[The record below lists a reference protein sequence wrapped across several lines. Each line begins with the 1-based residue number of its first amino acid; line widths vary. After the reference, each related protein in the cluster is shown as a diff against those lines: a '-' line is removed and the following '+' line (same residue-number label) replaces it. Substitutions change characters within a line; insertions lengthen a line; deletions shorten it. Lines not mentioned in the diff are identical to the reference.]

1 MLKTW
6 IRKQLADSLNFF
18 SIFEVLFLFFHNIA
32 DKYNYHQSFKY
43 GIWGKDLAAKVFH
56 GKKDK
61 LLYILELSY
70 KKYYNL
76 LYNYGLKLTN
86 DSELVQDFI
95 QEIFTKLCKRE
106 NIDNISNIK
115 IYLLRAMR
123 NIIYDYYAA
132 QKDIVSIDDMEFL
145 IPDNDEV
152 FKTFFSKNDEE
163 LQKYQTLLQTINSL
177 PNQQKQIL
185 YLFYIKG
192 LTHKEIS
199 EVLDINPQSSMNSL
213 AKSIRKLRI
222 QFGQI
227 SEK

>member
-1 MLKTW
+1 MNIIIT
-6 IRKQLADSLNFF
+6 RALNME
-18 SIFEVLFLFFHNIA
+18 FEE
-32 DKYNYHQSFKY
+32 
-43 GIWGKDLAAKVFH
+43 KDLAAKVFH

-145 IPDNDEV
+145 IPDDAEV

-185 YLFYIKG
+185 YGYQSAIIYELPCQIYPQA
-192 LTHKEIS
+192 THT
-199 EVLDINPQSSMNSL
+199 VRAD
-213 AKSIRKLRI
+213 IRKI
-222 QFGQI
+222 
-227 SEK
+227 EKPSSTDLFCKYPKMKVFLKH

>member
-1 MLKTW
+1 MNIIIT
-6 IRKQLADSLNFF
+6 RALNME
-18 SIFEVLFLFFHNIA
+18 FEE
-32 DKYNYHQSFKY
+32 
-43 GIWGKDLAAKVFH
+43 KDLAAKVFH

-95 QEIFTKLCKRE
+95 QEIFTKL
-106 NIDNISNIK
+106 
-115 IYLLRAMR
+115 AMR

-145 IPDNDEV
+145 IPDDAEV

>member
-1 MLKTW
+1 MKIHISFYVNEIENYSNRFVITSQ
-6 IRKQLADSLNFF
+6 I
-18 SIFEVLFLFFHNIA
+18 VLPFI
-32 DKYNYHQSFKY
+32 
-43 GIWGKDLAAKVFH
+43 H

-145 IPDNDEV
+145 IPDDAEV

>member
-1 MLKTW
+1 ME
-6 IRKQLADSLNFF
+6 
-18 SIFEVLFLFFHNIA
+18 FEE
-32 DKYNYHQSFKY
+32 
-43 GIWGKDLAAKVFH
+43 
-56 GKKDK
+56 KDK

-132 QKDIVSIDDMEFL
+132 QKDIGL
-145 IPDNDEV
+145 RN
-152 FKTFFSKNDEE
+152 NRR
-163 LQKYQTLLQTINSL
+163 
-177 PNQQKQIL
+177 L
-185 YLFYIKG
+185 YY
-192 LTHKEIS
+192 
-199 EVLDINPQSSMNSL
+199 
-213 AKSIRKLRI
+213 A
-222 QFGQI
+222 
-227 SEK
+227 

>member
-1 MLKTW
+1 ME
-6 IRKQLADSLNFF
+6 
-18 SIFEVLFLFFHNIA
+18 FEE
-32 DKYNYHQSFKY
+32 
-43 GIWGKDLAAKVFH
+43 
-56 GKKDK
+56 KDK

-145 IPDNDEV
+145 IPDDAEV

-177 PNQQKQIL
+177 PPLDSVYSFTRRTGDYKKERL
-185 YLFYIKG
+185 YSG
-192 LTHKEIS
+192 
-199 EVLDINPQSSMNSL
+199 
-213 AKSIRKLRI
+213 
-222 QFGQI
+222 
-227 SEK
+227 

>member
-1 MLKTW
+1 ME
-6 IRKQLADSLNFF
+6 
-18 SIFEVLFLFFHNIA
+18 FE
-32 DKYNYHQSFKY
+32 K
-43 GIWGKDLAAKVFH
+43 KDLDDKAFH
-56 GKKDK
+56 RKKDDF
-61 LLYILELSY
+61 LNALELSY

-95 QEIFTKLCKRE
+95 QEIFIKLCKRE
-106 NIDNISNIK
+106 DIDDISDLK

-123 NIIYDYYAA
+123 NIIFDYYAA
-132 QKDIVSIDDMEFL
+132 KKDIVSIDDIEFL
-145 IPDNDEV
+145 IPEDDEV
-152 FKTFFSKNDEE
+152 FRTFFSKNDEE

-185 YLFYIKG
+185 YLFYIKE
-192 LTHKEIS
+192 LSHKEIA

-213 AKSIRKLRI
+213 SKSIRKLRI

-227 SEK
+227 PGK

>member
-1 MLKTW
+1 ME
-6 IRKQLADSLNFF
+6 
-18 SIFEVLFLFFHNIA
+18 FEE
-32 DKYNYHQSFKY
+32 
-43 GIWGKDLAAKVFH
+43 
-56 GKKDK
+56 KDK

-145 IPDNDEV
+145 IPDDAEV

-185 YLFYIKG
+185 YLFLLTLTTFSLSRTQNQVKFG
-192 LTHKEIS
+192 LCRGGKTA
-199 EVLDINPQSSMNSL
+199 VDNQT
-213 AKSIRKLRI
+213 
-222 QFGQI
+222 
-227 SEK
+227 

>member
-1 MLKTW
+1 ME
-6 IRKQLADSLNFF
+6 
-18 SIFEVLFLFFHNIA
+18 FEE
-32 DKYNYHQSFKY
+32 
-43 GIWGKDLAAKVFH
+43 KDLAAKVFH

-123 NIIYDYYAA
+123 NIIYDY
-132 QKDIVSIDDMEFL
+132 
-145 IPDNDEV
+145 
-152 FKTFFSKNDEE
+152 
-163 LQKYQTLLQTINSL
+163 
-177 PNQQKQIL
+177 
-185 YLFYIKG
+185 
-192 LTHKEIS
+192 
-199 EVLDINPQSSMNSL
+199 
-213 AKSIRKLRI
+213 
-222 QFGQI
+222 
-227 SEK
+227 

>member
-1 MLKTW
+1 MNIIIT
-6 IRKQLADSLNFF
+6 RALNME
-18 SIFEVLFLFFHNIA
+18 FEE
-32 DKYNYHQSFKY
+32 
-43 GIWGKDLAAKVFH
+43 KDLAAKVFH

-145 IPDNDEV
+145 IPDDAEV

-192 LTHKEIS
+192 LPHKEIS

>member
-1 MLKTW
+1 MQQ
-6 IRKQLADSLNFF
+6 RFF
-18 SIFEVLFLFFHNIA
+18 ME
-32 DKYNYHQSFKY
+32 
-43 GIWGKDLAAKVFH
+43 
-56 GKKDK
+56 KKDK

-145 IPDNDEV
+145 IPDDDEV

>member
-1 MLKTW
+1 ME
-6 IRKQLADSLNFF
+6 
-18 SIFEVLFLFFHNIA
+18 FEE
-32 DKYNYHQSFKY
+32 
-43 GIWGKDLAAKVFH
+43 
-56 GKKDK
+56 KDK

-145 IPDNDEV
+145 IPDDAEV

-185 YLFYIKG
+185 YLVTIYN
-192 LTHKEIS
+192 LT
-199 EVLDINPQSSMNSL
+199 V
-213 AKSIRKLRI
+213 
-222 QFGQI
+222 
-227 SEK
+227 

>member
-1 MLKTW
+1 
-6 IRKQLADSLNFF
+6 
-18 SIFEVLFLFFHNIA
+18 
-32 DKYNYHQSFKY
+32 
-43 GIWGKDLAAKVFH
+43 
-56 GKKDK
+56 
-61 LLYILELSY
+61 
-70 KKYYNL
+70 
-76 LYNYGLKLTN
+76 
-86 DSELVQDFI
+86 
-95 QEIFTKLCKRE
+95 
-106 NIDNISNIK
+106 
-115 IYLLRAMR
+115 MR

-145 IPDNDEV
+145 IPDDAEV

-192 LTHKEIS
+192 LTHKKIS

>member
-1 MLKTW
+1 ME
-6 IRKQLADSLNFF
+6 
-18 SIFEVLFLFFHNIA
+18 FEE
-32 DKYNYHQSFKY
+32 
-43 GIWGKDLAAKVFH
+43 
-56 GKKDK
+56 KDK

-145 IPDNDEV
+145 IPDDAEV

-199 EVLDINPQSSMNSL
+199 EGLDINPQSSMNSL

>member
-1 MLKTW
+1 MNIIIT
-6 IRKQLADSLNFF
+6 RALNME
-18 SIFEVLFLFFHNIA
+18 FEE
-32 DKYNYHQSFKY
+32 
-43 GIWGKDLAAKVFH
+43 KDLAAKVFH

-95 QEIFTKLCKRE
+95 QEIFTKLC
-106 NIDNISNIK
+106 NIK

-145 IPDNDEV
+145 IPDDAEV

>member
-1 MLKTW
+1 MLQ
-6 IRKQLADSLNFF
+6 RFF
-18 SIFEVLFLFFHNIA
+18 ME
-32 DKYNYHQSFKY
+32 
-43 GIWGKDLAAKVFH
+43 
-56 GKKDK
+56 KDK

-145 IPDNDEV
+145 IPDDAEV

-213 AKSIRKLRI
+213 PNLSASYAYSSGRYPKI
-222 QFGQI
+222 
-227 SEK
+227 EKPSSTDLFCKYPKMKVFLKH

>member
-1 MLKTW
+1 ME
-6 IRKQLADSLNFF
+6 
-18 SIFEVLFLFFHNIA
+18 FEE
-32 DKYNYHQSFKY
+32 
-43 GIWGKDLAAKVFH
+43 
-56 GKKDK
+56 KDK

-145 IPDNDEV
+145 IPDDAEV

-199 EVLDINPQSSMNSL
+199 EVLYINPQSSMNSL

>member
-1 MLKTW
+1 MNIIIT
-6 IRKQLADSLNFF
+6 RALNME
-18 SIFEVLFLFFHNIA
+18 FEE
-32 DKYNYHQSFKY
+32 
-43 GIWGKDLAAKVFH
+43 KDLAAKVFH

-123 NIIYDYYAA
+123 NIIYDYYVA

-145 IPDNDEV
+145 IPDDAEV

-227 SEK
+227 SENEGFSKTLISDEYINEQVFLHASHRPGLHKA

>member
-1 MLKTW
+1 MNIIIT
-6 IRKQLADSLNFF
+6 RALNME
-18 SIFEVLFLFFHNIA
+18 FEE
-32 DKYNYHQSFKY
+32 
-43 GIWGKDLAAKVFH
+43 KDLAAKVFH

-123 NIIYDYYAA
+123 NIIYDYYVA

-145 IPDNDEV
+145 IPDDAEV
-152 FKTFFSKNDEE
+152 FKTSFLKMMRNCKNIKPYCRQSILCPINRNKFFI
-163 LQKYQTLLQTINSL
+163 YFT
-177 PNQQKQIL
+177 
-185 YLFYIKG
+185 
-192 LTHKEIS
+192 
-199 EVLDINPQSSMNSL
+199 
-213 AKSIRKLRI
+213 
-222 QFGQI
+222 
-227 SEK
+227 

>member
-1 MLKTW
+1 ME
-6 IRKQLADSLNFF
+6 
-18 SIFEVLFLFFHNIA
+18 FEE
-32 DKYNYHQSFKY
+32 
-43 GIWGKDLAAKVFH
+43 
-56 GKKDK
+56 KDK

-145 IPDNDEV
+145 IPDDAEV

-199 EVLDINPQSSMNSL
+199 EVLVINPQSSMNSL